1 MYDCSSISLRKE
13 YNEIELSGREDDMI
27 WEMGCFGLRLREEL
41 MRLLLL
47 LLLLFE
53 RRTLMSDEVKISEEV
68 LKRCLLLL
76 LL

>member
-27 WEMGCFGLRLREEL
+27 WEMGCFGLKLREEL
-41 MRLLLL
+41 MRLV

-53 RRTLMSDEVKISEEV
+53 RRTLMSDEVKMSEEV